1 MKKIDLQKNFEERK
15 QKWPWLLA
23 IAKRHFDLW
32 VTDKATKHLG
42 EFKISYMPFIANIDP
57 KGGTNQS
64 IANAAKL
71 SKQGMSR
78 TISELEENGLIEIE
92 SNLKDKRS
100 RNLKL
105 TKKGTQFMSN
115 AFGEVHQL
123 TEKYKV
129 LVGENN
135 FEIAINVLAKIVA
148 YHETIVNDK

>member
-105 TKKGTQFMSN
+105 TKRGTQFMRN